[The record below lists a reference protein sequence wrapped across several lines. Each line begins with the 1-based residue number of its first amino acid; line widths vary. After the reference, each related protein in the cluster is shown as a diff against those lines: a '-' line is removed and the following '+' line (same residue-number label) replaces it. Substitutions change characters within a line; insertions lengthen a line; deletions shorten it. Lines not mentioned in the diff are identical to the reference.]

1 MMRKWTVGAQ
11 LSTSHSSPDALGL
24 GRALEAAERVRR
36 EIELDLLIVGSREAP
51 EIFRGVCGPRRPAS
65 DVFLWYNVLS
75 DIDEMEDSDLVVNWR
90 GERSCGWGGWAER
103 GAEVDEHS
111 GSPVRTIRLRDA
123 KRFGVSL
130 NSLVATPSL
139 GYSSTR
145 YAFLLP
151 PTASTRCFLVSAI
164 IAVARLQP
172 STLISMQ

>member
-51 EIFRGVCGPRRPAS
+51 EIFRGMCGPRRPAS

-103 GAEVDEHS
+103 GAEVDETFRFAC
-111 GSPVRTIRLRDA
+111 PNNPAPRRKTLRRLA
-123 KRFGVSL
+123 EL
-130 NSLVATPSL
+130 LVATPSL

-151 PTASTRCFLVSAI
+151 PTASTRCFRVSAI